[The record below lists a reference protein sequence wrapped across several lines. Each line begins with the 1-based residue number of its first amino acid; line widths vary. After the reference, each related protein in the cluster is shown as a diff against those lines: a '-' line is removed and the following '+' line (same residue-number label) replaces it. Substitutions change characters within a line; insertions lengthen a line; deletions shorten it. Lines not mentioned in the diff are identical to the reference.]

1 MGTLEFACDND
12 AGDPDVFWK
21 MEGTAINVADGSEEA
36 RMTIK
41 FKSGGGGPKD
51 IVINDGT
58 YGITLEDDSRYG
70 VIRVK
75 STSTYSDAT
84 LKENV
89 TPVSNAL
96 DMVKRL
102 QGVRYDWI
110 KSGESDIGF
119 LAQDVKE
126 VVPEVVKGA
135 EGDMG
140 IDYSKLTTILAEA
153 VKDLAAQVEEL
164 KN

>member
-1 MGTLEFACDND
+1 
-12 AGDPDVFWK
+12 
-21 MEGTAINVADGSEEA
+21 
-36 RMTIK
+36 
-41 FKSGGGGPKD
+41 
-51 IVINDGT
+51 
-58 YGITLEDDSRYG
+58 
-70 VIRVK
+70 
-75 STSTYSDAT
+75 
-84 LKENV
+84 
-89 TPVSNAL
+89 
-96 DMVKRL
+96 
-102 QGVRYDWI
+102 VRYDWI